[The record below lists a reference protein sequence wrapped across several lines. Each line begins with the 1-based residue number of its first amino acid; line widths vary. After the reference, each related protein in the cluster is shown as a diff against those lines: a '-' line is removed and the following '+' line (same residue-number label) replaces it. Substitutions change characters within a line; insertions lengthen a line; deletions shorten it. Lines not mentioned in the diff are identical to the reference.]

1 MFVTQLMFELFD
13 VPSMVLKNKSIL
25 ALFSV
30 GKTTGLVVDSGYE
43 CTNVVPVYEGLPL
56 SYAVRSMPIGGW
68 HVTRYLQQLL
78 NERGYRLTTANG
90 WDTVRRIKESLCYCA
105 LDFEKELAAFTRDN
119 EKQYVLPDGMEINI
133 STEA

>member
-1 MFVTQLMFELFD
+1 MFELFD
-13 VPSMVLKNKSIL
+13 VPSMVLKKKSIL

-43 CTNVVPVYEGLPL
+43 CTRVVPVYEGLPFL
-56 SYAVRSMPIGGW
+56 YAVRSMPIGGW
-68 HVTRYLQQLL
+68 HVTRCLQQLL
-78 NERGYRLTTANG
+78 NERGYRLTTANS
-90 WDTVRRIKESLCYCA
+90 WDAVKRIKESLCYCA
-105 LDFEKELAAFTRDN
+105 MDFEKELAAFNKDN